1 MAESDQD
8 PQANPPQR
16 VSLDKAMVK
25 EALSELLNET
35 PAFRQFLTKKATT
48 NPPDTATG
56 NPSGTA
62 HGSGKLG
69 PFLPCF
75 L

>member
-16 VSLDKAMVK
+16 VSLDKDMVK

-35 PAFRQFLTKKATT
+35 PAFRQFLTKKALQALLTQQL
-48 NPPDTATG
+48 ATQV
-56 NPSGTA
+56 A
-62 HGSGKLG
+62 
-69 PFLPCF
+69 LPTDQVS
-75 L
+75 